1 MSVALQ
7 PLDVSFEEP
16 EPAEPEPAEPAEP
29 EPAGVPE
36 SINQS
41 EGAPS
46 TGVVSEPPPPKKRG
60 RPPKVTVAP
69 GLPPPPAQRVPQKP
83 PPKAPKPKA
92 KPKVPPP
99 SESDSDVDETLRNVY
114 NHVAKPSMETA
125 VLEYL
130 VNRQQ
135 GEKQRRRQ
143 LWSQLAKM

>member
-1 MSVALQ
+1 MSVVLES
-7 PLDVSFEEP
+7 LDASFKEP
-16 EPAEPEPAEPAEP
+16 EPAEPEPAEPE
-29 EPAGVPE
+29 PE

-46 TGVVSEPPPPKKRG
+46 TGVVSETPPPKKRG

-83 PPKAPKPKA
+83 PPKTPKPKA
-92 KPKVPPP
+92 KPKLPPP
-99 SESDSDVDETLRNVY
+99 SDSDSDVDETLRTVY

-125 VLEYL
+125 ILEYL
-130 VNRQQ
+130 VNRQS
-135 GEKQRRRQ
+135 GEKQKRRQ